1 MGTYR
6 FFLAVLVALSHMGV
20 SVAGMNPGV
29 FAVISFFLISGFVM
43 TGLVRTH
50 YMQWRTVPQFYV
62 DRVARIFPQYVL
74 FMAMTGVA
82 FVVLRFDSPY
92 LSQFSGAALLSNLLV
107 VPLDFF
113 MFSPT
118 IAGFMLIPQA
128 WSLGLELL
136 FYLLMPWL
144 LLGRVRG
151 LTLVASLLVW
161 GVAAFGFIHTDTWGY
176 RLLPGTLFMFL
187 AGSYV
192 YDDRCPS
199 WRHPA
204 VWLLATLLAAAV
216 ALVATDKHTLPYNRE
231 VVGGLVVGIAAL
243 FGLVRLPRSAW
254 DDWLGNLS
262 YGLFLCHFLVMWLFE
277 KAAIHQADTPW
288 PVSKLVA
295 MLAASSL
302 LAWLGFMLVER
313 PVLRWR
319 HQFRRRRADD
329 TSAL

>member
-6 FFLAVLVALSHMGV
+6 FFLAILVALSHMGV
-20 SVAGMNPGV
+20 SVAGLNPGV

-50 YMQWRTVPQFYV
+50 YMQWRAVPRFYL

-74 FMAMTGVA
+74 FLALTGLA
-82 FVVLRFDSPY
+82 LVVLRFQSPY
-92 LSQFSGAALLSNLLV
+92 LAQFSAVALAANVVV

-113 MFSPT
+113 MFSPA

-144 LLGRVRG
+144 LLGRVRA
-151 LTLVASLLVW
+151 LALLVSLAVW

-192 YDDRCPS
+192 YDGRRPS

-204 VWLLATLLAAAV
+204 VWLLAALLACAV
-216 ALVATDKHTLPYNRE
+216 ALVAAGKHTLPYNRE
-231 VVGGLVVGIAAL
+231 VVGGLLVGIVAL
-243 FGLVRLPRSAW
+243 FWLGRLPRMHW

-262 YGLFLCHFLVMWLFE
+262 YGVFLCHFLVMWLFE
-277 KAAIHQADTPW
+277 AALGAPPGNAW
-288 PVSKLVA
+288 PA
-295 MLAASSL
+295 AGLAAMMAASVL
-302 LAWLGFMLVER
+302 LAWLGFVLVER

-319 HQFRRRRADD
+319 HRLRSR
-329 TSAL
+329 

>member
-1 MGTYR
+1 
-6 FFLAVLVALSHMGV
+6 MGV
-20 SVAGMNPGV
+20 SVGGLNPGV

-50 YMQWRTVPQFYV
+50 YAHWHAVPLFYL
-62 DRVARIFPQYVL
+62 DRMARIFPQYLL
-74 FMAMTGVA
+74 FLLLTAVA
-82 FVVLRFDSPY
+82 LGWLGLQSPY
-92 LSQFSGAALLSNLLV
+92 LAKFSAWALMANVAV

-113 MFSPT
+113 MFSDA
-118 IAGFMLIPQA
+118 IARFMLIPQA

-136 FYLLMPWL
+136 FYLLVPWL
-144 LLGRVRG
+144 LLWRLRG
-151 LTLVASLLVW
+151 VASLASLLIW
-161 GVAAFGFIHTDTWGY
+161 GVAAFGVINTDTWGY

>member
-6 FFLAVLVALSHMGV
+6 FFLAVLVALSHMEV
-20 SVAGMNPGV
+20 SVSGMNPGV

-50 YMQWRTVPQFYV
+50 YMQWRAVPRFYL

-74 FMAMTGVA
+74 FMALTGLA
-82 FVVLRFDSPY
+82 LVVLRFQSPY
-92 LSQFSGAALLSNLLV
+92 LAQFSGLALWANVLA

-113 MFSPT
+113 MFSPA

-151 LTLVASLLVW
+151 LALVASLAVW

-192 YDDRCPS
+192 YDQPRPS

-204 VWLLATLLAAAV
+204 LWLLAALLTVAV
-216 ALVATDKHTLPYNRE
+216 LLVAMGKHSLPYNRE
-231 VVGGLVVGIAAL
+231 VVGGLLVGIVAL
-243 FGLVRLPRSAW
+243 FWLARLPRTDW

-262 YGLFLCHFLVMWLFE
+262 YGVFLCHFLVMWLFE
-277 KAAIHQADTPW
+277 SALGHPAGQPW
-288 PVSKLVA
+288 PGSTLAA
-295 MLAASSL
+295 MLAVCVL
-302 LAWLGFMLVER
+302 LAWLGFVLVER

-319 HQFRRRRADD
+319 HRLRQRGRG
-329 TSAL
+329 

>member
-6 FFLAVLVALSHMGV
+6 FFLAILVALSHMGV
-20 SVAGMNPGV
+20 SVAGLNPGV
-29 FAVISFFLISGFVM
+29 FVVISFFLISGFVM

-50 YMQWRTVPQFYV
+50 YMQWRAVPRFYL

-74 FMAMTGVA
+74 FLALTGLA
-82 FVVLRFDSPY
+82 LVVLRFQSPY
-92 LSQFSGAALLSNLLV
+92 LAQFSAVALAANVVV

-113 MFSPT
+113 MFSPA

-144 LLGRVRG
+144 LLGRVRA
-151 LTLVASLLVW
+151 LALLVSLAVW

-192 YDDRCPS
+192 YDGRRPS

-204 VWLLATLLAAAV
+204 VWLLAALLACAV
-216 ALVATDKHTLPYNRE
+216 ALVAAGKHTLPYNRE
-231 VVGGLVVGIAAL
+231 VVGGLLVGIVAL
-243 FGLVRLPRSAW
+243 FWLGRLPRMHW

-262 YGLFLCHFLVMWLFE
+262 YGVFLCHFLVMWLFE
-277 KAAIHQADTPW
+277 AALGHPAGQAW
-288 PVSKLVA
+288 PASTLAA
-295 MLAASSL
+295 MLAASTVM
-302 LAWLGFMLVER
+302 AWQGFVLVER

-319 HQFRRRRADD
+319 HRLRLQGRG
-329 TSAL
+329 